1 MGAGFCSFL
10 EPLPACKRG
19 TPHREAGRLGDSVTV
34 DLPLVGFEHC
44 FNSLDALVCRCTR
57 TGKMLSVNGG
67 KVVITSGG
75 FEVILKVDDQ
85 TLVAVLPSHSMC
97 SFIDTLAFNKLG
109 FLMEHLLL
117 DKAPSATTNPFYG
130 MLGTVMSGR
139 SASTE
144 QKASEYCMVSAHLRN
159 IPSGCPE
166 VVWMVKLKPS
176 QGAGGGAAGTL
187 PVEVF
192 EVYSPTSQDLV
203 KQLWRFLGTGNY
215 SDFWE
220 KQLQNN
226 ASFLTSEKMDR
237 CIEGTGDNLFLYSIR
252 EREDMQF
259 LTQLKYTHDKF
270 GPYPVPRRLVV
281 GPIVELSSTIVVGP
295 VSIPACVYPVK
306 LGDTGV
312 CVFVDG
318 DDTRGT
324 ESDPRDH
331 GELPMSVVVGAVK
344 KWHTGLQPYFFEPR
358 KTTDTTMLWWKGLPG
373 DLVNYDWQNVCVI
386 IRCITIGAVGPD
398 NLHCLK
404 SFLGKR
410 HPTGRPMWLQPYS
423 SHIMANFGKT
433 NWPEGLEAVL
443 AAGDDTDPHSKVDV
457 TVNNSRVVAGLAA
470 AGALESLKKVFKT
483 EVNPKGWGWAGGR
496 FMRPG
501 PDPSADPFCEYFE
514 KNLHV
519 LTSNPKLKDQVLE
532 LVKQQKELHPG
543 RLPTPMYGSVARLV
557 DKCPSSRK
565 CAFCNAGF
573 FVSSFLQEELEFWRS
588 RVPLVESGSESA
600 PAPAPAATQI
610 QIAPASEPASAAAL
624 PPVSVSC
631 RGTKRGLKG
640 EDEDG
645 EDEDS
650 QPPARSRVRVSS
662 PVETTGLDSSEL
674 H

>member
-1 MGAGFCSFL
+1 M
-10 EPLPACKRG
+10 EP
-19 TPHREAGRLGDSVTV
+19 
-34 DLPLVGFEHC
+34 PLVGFEHV
-44 FNSLDALVCRCTR
+44 FNLMDALVCRCTR
-57 TGKMLSVNGG
+57 TGKMLPVNGG
-67 KVVITSGG
+67 KVFITSGG
-75 FEVILKVDDQ
+75 FEVILKVGDQ
-85 TLVAVLPSHSMC
+85 TLAAVLSNHSLC
-97 SFIDTLAFNKLG
+97 GSFIDPLASNELG
-109 FLMEHLLL
+109 FLMEHVLLT
-117 DKAPSATTNPFYG
+117 KAPSATKNPFYG
-130 MLGTVMSGR
+130 MLGAVVSGR
-139 SASTE
+139 PASTDQE
-144 QKASEYCMVSAHLRN
+144 ASDYCMVSAHLRN

-176 QGAGGGAAGTL
+176 QGAGCGASGTL
-187 PVEVF
+187 PVV

-215 SDFWE
+215 SDLWK
-220 KQLQNN
+220 KQLQNS

-237 CIEGTGDNLFLYSIR
+237 FIEGTGDNWFLYSIR

-259 LTQLKYTHDKF
+259 PTQLKYTHDKF
-270 GPYPVPRRLVV
+270 GPYPVPQRLAV
-281 GPIVELSSTIVVGP
+281 GPIVELSSSIVIGP

-331 GELPMSVVVGAVK
+331 GELPVSSVVRAAK
-344 KWHTGLQPYFFEPR
+344 KWATGLQPYFFEPR
-358 KTTDTTMLWWKGLPG
+358 KTTYTTMLWWLSLSG
-373 DLVNYDWQNVCVI
+373 DLVNYDWQHACVI
-386 IRCITIGAVGPD
+386 ERCITIGAVSPD

-404 SFLGKR
+404 SFLEKR

-423 SHIMANFGKT
+423 SRIMASFGKT
-433 NWPEGLEAVL
+433 DWPEGLEAVL

-519 LTSNPKLKDQVLE
+519 LTSNPKLKEQVLE

-573 FVSSFLQEELEFWRS
+573 FVSGLLQDELEFWRS
-588 RVPLVESGSESA
+588 RVPLVESESA
-600 PAPAPAATQI
+600 PAPAPAVTQI
-610 QIAPASEPASAAAL
+610 QIVPAPEPTSAAAL

-640 EDEDG
+640 EDEEG